1 MNPDEC
7 PHIRSRV
14 KEFRE
19 AQGLTQKA
27 LANSVGIG
35 VSQIYSF
42 ERGTLCPN
50 PDTRRHMCA
59 ILNTTETD
67 LWPDGVREDMYP
79 IHRPHRVT
87 PISPE
92 DMYTGDSIRRSA
104 NIHVGDKV
112 RVKIGVDLSDTS
124 YAICTVVEENERWF
138 RVVSDRIGW
147 SECFPYQ
154 ELFESRPK
162 VKRGAG
168 KHA

>member
-59 ILNTTETD
+59 ILNAAERD

-79 IHRPHRVT
+79 IPRVNHGSQ
-87 PISPE
+87 IALE
-92 DMYTGDSIRRSA
+92 DIHTGDAIRRSA
-104 NIHVGDKV
+104 NIRVGDKV
-112 RVKIGVDLSDTS
+112 RVKVGVDMSDTS
-124 YAICTVVEENERWF
+124 CAICTVVEENERWF
-138 RVVSDRIGW
+138 RVVSDKIGW
-147 SECFPYQ
+147 SECFQYQ
-154 ELFESRPK
+154 ELFESRPRI
-162 VKRGAG
+162 KRGAG
-168 KHA
+168 KNA

>member
-50 PDTRRHMCA
+50 PDTRKHMCA
-59 ILNTTETD
+59 ILNATERE

-79 IHRPHRVT
+79 IPRVNHGSQ
-87 PISPE
+87 IALE
-92 DMYTGDSIRRSA
+92 DMHTGDAIRRAA
-104 NIHVGDKV
+104 NIRVGDKV
-112 RVKIGVDLSDTS
+112 RVKVGVDMSDTS
-124 YAICTVVEENERWF
+124 CAICTVVEENERWF
-138 RVVSDRIGW
+138 RVVSDKIGW
-147 SECFPYQ
+147 SECFQYQ
-154 ELFESRPK
+154 ELFESRPRI
-162 VKRGAG
+162 KRGAG
-168 KHA
+168 RHA